1 MAEATLNGENLVK
14 LSKKMTSKL
23 KGFQKKVDNGLTKV
37 PYIFGTI
44 FEKFKLRKEEKS
56 KAKEKLE
63 KVIKD
68 TKSKNGETKKSTV
81 TKDLSQSVDAKEI
94 IQAIQK
100 LNPNVEIS
108 LGDPNLDPDYYESFY
123 CSIPAEQLILPDG
136 FYYNEKNGVTNKHNT
151 KTGEYIGIPVKP
163 MPKKKEIKHVIP
175 FGDRVDAFV
184 KRYVEEN
191 QKKKAPSKLAGGHE
205 DVAKKR
211 SADKE
216 ETKKI
221 QGKRVA
227 DLLNDRAKENTPA
240 QPETV
245 TIETQAKP
253 KPKKNKKDLTDL
265 TIFDTYADYK
275 YAFFWN
281 YYINKKEFD
290 SVQLDAIAK
299 LQAKTADVKFYR
311 TILTESIFNT
321 KRLEQLKEKEIDSI
335 RKAEAEKN
343 AQLDAERDAA
353 IQKAKDDA
361 QSTIDTLQ
369 AKLTES
375 RSKNRVLTSKLKVN
389 TEALVSIAEI
399 STTIG
404 GIKAIDEVITK
415 ADKKCQGIDDR
426 VERKEK
432 NKDDKE
438 EKSAIESDVDRRM
451 KSINESVYGKK
462 EKTESESVVAST
474 VQDPTQKE
482 EPTTETD
489 SASLVNELASYN
501 DTEIASP
508 SIFDN
513 TISDPKVELETVPLI
528 PSWKLGSVESQMAT
542 KTLSDATTA
551 EFNKMVEEN
560 NKSHGR
566 TR

>member
-1 MAEATLNGENLVK
+1 M
-14 LSKKMTSKL
+14 
-23 KGFQKKVDNGLTKV
+23 
-37 PYIFGTI
+37 
-44 FEKFKLRKEEKS
+44 
-56 KAKEKLE
+56 
-63 KVIKD
+63 
-68 TKSKNGETKKSTV
+68 
-81 TKDLSQSVDAKEI
+81 
-94 IQAIQK
+94 
-100 LNPNVEIS
+100 
-108 LGDPNLDPDYYESFY
+108 
-123 CSIPAEQLILPDG
+123 
-136 FYYNEKNGVTNKHNT
+136 
-151 KTGEYIGIPVKP
+151 
-163 MPKKKEIKHVIP
+163 
-175 FGDRVDAFV
+175 
-184 KRYVEEN
+184 
-191 QKKKAPSKLAGGHE
+191 
-205 DVAKKR
+205 
-211 SADKE
+211 
-216 ETKKI
+216 
-221 QGKRVA
+221 
-227 DLLNDRAKENTPA
+227 
-240 QPETV
+240 
-245 TIETQAKP
+245 
-253 KPKKNKKDLTDL
+253 
-265 TIFDTYADYK
+265 
-275 YAFFWN
+275 
-281 YYINKKEFD
+281 
-290 SVQLDAIAK
+290 
-299 LQAKTADVKFYR
+299 
-311 TILTESIFNT
+311 
-321 KRLEQLKEKEIDSI
+321 
-335 RKAEAEKN
+335 
-343 AQLDAERDAA
+343 
-353 IQKAKDDA
+353 
-361 QSTIDTLQ
+361 
-369 AKLTES
+369 TES

-389 TEALVSIAEI
+389 TEALASIAEI